1 MTDVAELLDALAP
14 RYEGAGDW
22 DRVLRDAGEPRRPVP
37 IPSRVGFRLG
47 VVAAVAG
54 VLAVVVSVWPT
65 GGPGP
70 TVLERALA
78 ATGDG
83 EVLQFVYATDPPL
96 ALVELETGERTEL
109 RAQHEVWFDPDAGL
123 RETERFDGIVQFDTT
138 VAPDEISAHARSL
151 YTSLGA
157 GYREALESGSA
168 KVLGEDVVDG
178 TAVYWIRSGSPN
190 VGHDVAISRDTFEPV
205 YIRIVQNGTTALT
218 RIVSYETVEAGSAPL
233 EPAPSNHGNL
243 SEVATYGPAV
253 DLADAAARLGHE
265 PVWAGPRLHGFP
277 LESVR
282 ELRLPAAG
290 ADATGLSLVYGSP
303 QTGPHVEVSES
314 ATPADGLTMLVGV
327 RGYVP
332 PEGMALLAGPTALL
346 RSNGVVVVIHAPDE
360 RTALDVARLLRP
372 SGG

>member
-253 DLADAAARLGHE
+253 DL
-265 PVWAGPRLHGFP
+265 PTPR
-277 LESVR
+277 R
-282 ELRLPAAG
+282 A
-290 ADATGLSLVYGSP
+290 
-303 QTGPHVEVSES
+303 S
-314 ATPADGLTMLVGV
+314 ATSPSGSGPAS
-327 RGYVP
+327 
-332 PEGMALLAGPTALL
+332 TAS
-346 RSNGVVVVIHAPDE
+346 RSNPFASCACPQRAP
-360 RTALDVARLLRP
+360 TLLD
-372 SGG
+372 